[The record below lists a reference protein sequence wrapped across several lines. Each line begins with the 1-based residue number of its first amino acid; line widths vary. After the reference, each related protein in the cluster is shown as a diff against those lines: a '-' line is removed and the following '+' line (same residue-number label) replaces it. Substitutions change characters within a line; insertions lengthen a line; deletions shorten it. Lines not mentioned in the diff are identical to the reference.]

1 MYYSVFSTIFM
12 HNTFDFLG
20 WMITSYLIGGYLR
33 LYLPKKFDNVRIG
46 FIGTLFSVILMVC
59 SIIFVDFC
67 GQRIGIDEW
76 YFFVSDS
83 NKLIPIITS
92 IFSFIWF
99 KNINIRH
106 SKVIN
111 LISSATFG
119 VLLFHANGW
128 PMRNFLWKTVFKNA
142 EFYDKS
148 ILPIHAIFV
157 VLGVY
162 CIGTFIELFRI
173 RFIEK
178 HTNSLI
184 EKSKLISFL
193 EMRLK
198 TND

>member
-1 MYYSVFSTIFM
+1 
-12 HNTFDFLG
+12 
-20 WMITSYLIGGYLR
+20 
-33 LYLPKKFDNVRIG
+33 
-46 FIGTLFSVILMVC
+46 
-59 SIIFVDFC
+59 
-67 GQRIGIDEW
+67 
-76 YFFVSDS
+76 
-83 NKLIPIITS
+83 
-92 IFSFIWF
+92 
-99 KNINIRH
+99 
-106 SKVIN
+106 
-111 LISSATFG
+111 
-119 VLLFHANGW
+119 
-128 PMRNFLWKTVFKNA
+128 LWKTVFKNA